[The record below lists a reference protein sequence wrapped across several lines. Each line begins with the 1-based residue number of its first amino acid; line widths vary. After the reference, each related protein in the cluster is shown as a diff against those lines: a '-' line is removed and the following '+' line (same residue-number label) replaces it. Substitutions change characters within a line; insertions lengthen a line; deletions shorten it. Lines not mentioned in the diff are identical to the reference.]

1 MKYID
6 FYNIFKNR
14 VLIDVREVR
23 GLFADFNSRRFYE
36 WQKKEYI
43 KKLSNIFY
51 IFSDKK
57 IGESENYFIAN
68 KLVEPSYV
76 STESAL
82 RIYNLIPEV
91 VFLTTCLTTRKTR
104 MIETPIGNFQYRSIK
119 ENIFFGYRLV
129 DANGLVYK
137 IAEPEKAILDF
148 LYLRSDV
155 SDEDDIDELRLNK
168 EVYYELINQDKL
180 ERYLKK
186 FNSATLRK
194 KIKRLN
200 KVLKYDKY

>member
-14 VLIDVREVR
+14 ALIDVREVR

-129 DANGLVYK
+129 DVNGLVYK

>member
-129 DANGLVYK
+129 DVNGLVYK